1 MKKVVKSFSQFINE
15 AKFYHSLP
23 NRSNSGRT
31 RLRDEYRNLPS
42 AEQDDIQLIASQ
54 IEELDPAS
62 IGAIADKL
70 SRFDNIQQVKDFM
83 IKRLEYLEQLDDSE
97 EEESDRF
104 EQDFNRNLF
113 NLRKN
118 ENYGLFE
125 NEKGDEVDLKI
136 YQSELNLLNR
146 LKPTAE
152 KHLKR
157 KKFLEK
163 EIARLSKN

>member
-15 AKFYHSLP
+15 AEFYHSLP
-23 NRSNSGRT
+23 NRSGSGRT

-70 SRFDNIQQVKDFM
+70 SRFDSIQQVKDFL
-83 IKRLEYLEQLDDSE
+83 IKRLEYLEQLDDS

-125 NEKGDEVDLKI
+125 NEKGDDIDLKI

-163 EIARLSKN
+163 EIARLAKN